1 MHTSIYK
8 QTSIYMY
15 AQVKVMITCS
25 LPEGDMLKFTE
36 WMIRLINYLDHTGY
50 GTHLPTPS
58 PHQKKPPMT
67 SSPFKNVREFC
78 TS

>member
-36 WMIRLINYLDHTGY
+36 WMIRLINYLDHTAY

-58 PHQKKPPMT
+58 PHQKKKTHDQLPL
-67 SSPFKNVREFC
+67 
-78 TS
+78 